1 MGKIVMQPRLCSKK
15 GFGIMEIL
23 VATAVLGFLLVALNI
38 LQGGNRDSLLRIRA
52 RDGANMVAQELI
64 DSLATLGMAS
74 VPATKGI
81 PMTFQ
86 KVRTWKGTPGLIS
99 HTMTVHYDVTVDVSD
114 DSTYRSTERS
124 DYNSFQHV
132 YAKRLE
138 VKVSWPFKSS
148 TQSISMSGVIR

>member
-1 MGKIVMQPRLCSKK
+1 MGKIIMNPHFCSKK

-38 LQGGNRDSLLRIRA
+38 LQGNNRDSLLRIRA
-52 RDGANMVAQELI
+52 RDGASVVAQELI

-74 VPATKGI
+74 VPATEGTPI
-81 PMTFQ
+81 TLQ

-99 HTMTVHYDVTVDVSD
+99 HTMTVHYDVTIDVSD
-114 DSTYRSTERS
+114 DSTYRSSERS
-124 DYNSFQHV
+124 VYDTLQHV